1 MSYLLATYFKMYLC
15 VHPYLVSFFWYCH
28 HYIVF
33 HLFAKC
39 SLLLVNT
46 ISYNSIDINECS
58 TNTHNCDAN
67 AACTN
72 TAGSFTCTCNTGYTG
87 NGQSC
92 TGL

>member
-1 MSYLLATYFKMYLC
+1 MYLF
-15 VHPYLVSFFWYCH
+15 VHPYLVSFFLVLSSLS
-28 HYIVF
+28 IVF
-33 HLFAKC
+33 HLFVKC

-46 ISYNSIDINECS
+46 TSFNSLDINECS
-58 TNTHNCDAN
+58 TNTHNCDTN

-92 TGL
+92 TGLWFILI